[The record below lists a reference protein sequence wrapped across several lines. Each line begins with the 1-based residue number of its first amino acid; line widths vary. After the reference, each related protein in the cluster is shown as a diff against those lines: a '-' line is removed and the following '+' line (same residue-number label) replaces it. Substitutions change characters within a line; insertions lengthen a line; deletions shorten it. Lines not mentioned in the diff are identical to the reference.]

1 VAALGV
7 ALCGAHLQHVEHD
20 LGRRFLGVMVL
31 LDDHLEELACR
42 MSVSVAH
49 RKVPFNT
56 TVPSGAVCVCVC
68 VCVRVCVCECECEC
82 VSV

>member
-1 VAALGV
+1 MGVAAAMGVAALGV

-42 MSVSVAH
+42 MSQS
-49 RKVPFNT
+49 PI
-56 TVPSGAVCVCVC
+56 
-68 VCVRVCVCECECEC
+68 
-82 VSV
+82 